1 MANSIKEALA
11 IELTKEKIANMDR
24 LSFDRES
31 AYLWYETYEQSLKEI
46 HDAED
51 QYCLKANIQSFSELD

>member
-1 MANSIKEALA
+1 MSKSVKEALA

-24 LSFDRES
+24 FSFDRES

-51 QYCLKANIQSFSELD
+51 KYCLKANAQSFSELD